1 MGPAQGETR
10 SRGQARLG
18 LAISSISLSMI
29 SDKVRPPLADLL
41 ARNTKQSMTNL
52 GDIDDLGLDSGDSP
66 SLT

>member
-1 MGPAQGETR
+1 M
-10 SRGQARLG
+10 G

-52 GDIDDLGLDSGDSP
+52 GEVDDLRLDSGDSP